1 METPP
6 SVQNCHEIKVKLNST
21 YFVSLLERAFDG
33 IGDGINDRFNN
44 LSYLM
49 ISRNIRS
56 GLDFL
61 SNIGMINMS
70 VNLMFLF
77 RS

>member
-1 METPP
+1 MKRHLAHKI
-6 SVQNCHEIKVKLNST
+6 VKVGIT

-44 LSYLM
+44 LGHLM
-49 ISRNIRS
+49 ISRNIRT

-61 SNIGMINMS
+61 SNIGMINVN

>member
-1 METPP
+1 MNYETSP
-6 SVQNCHEIKVKLNST
+6 SAQNCQSAIVT
-21 YFVSLLERAFDG
+21 YFVSLLERAFNG

-44 LSYLM
+44 LSHLM

-61 SNIGMINMS
+61 SNIGMINVN